1 MAPLTG
7 GGCPAHAP
15 PHRGPPCTR
24 LSTGECPTCASL
36 LSHPDAQSLS
46 EEAHAEGGGCS
57 LLLQLC
63 QWIRTPSHLLSSLWP
78 LFFLK
83 PCPLSGQVGSQVP
96 HESEEAL
103 PLAWVGSGLILLTAC
118 HHAVPACGA
127 QVSLDLMW
135 HLKAMVSMLGAP

>member
-1 MAPLTG
+1 MGPLTG
-7 GGCPAHAP
+7 GGCPAHDLPTGGPRAPASPLESAPRAP
-15 PHRGPPCTR
+15 PLLVALTLSPCQKR
-24 LSTGECPTCASL
+24 LTQRA
-36 LSHPDAQSLS
+36 AV
-46 EEAHAEGGGCS
+46 AHCCS
-57 LLLQLC
+57 SRV
-63 QWIRTPSHLLSSLWP
+63 WIRTRLHLLSSLWP
-78 LFFLK
+78 LSFLN

-135 HLKAMVSMLGAP
+135 HLKAMVSVLGAP